1 MFRGT
6 KQQVQCSK
14 SNVLDEQVG
23 QNIVMSFMFFGTNSP
38 EHCSERYVL
47 WNKWPKST
55 SLVSRSVEMRLQ
67 AGKLS
72 QL

>member
-14 SNVLDEQVG
+14 ANVLDEQVG
-23 QNIVMSFMFFGTNSP
+23 QNIVLSVMFFGTNSP

-47 WNKWPKST
+47 WNKWPKSM
-55 SLVSRSVEMRLQ
+55 SLISCSVEMGLQ
-67 AGKLS
+67 AEKLS